1 MNSDIILKNVMG
13 ANLTE
18 EEAEEL
24 LVYLVNENVTEATK
38 ASVLSTLYIKGE
50 SLSEI
55 SGFSRGLRKFSPL
68 TRIPGLTDIVGTGG
82 DHKNT
87 INVSTAASIVCSA
100 LKIKVAKHGNRSV
113 TGLMG
118 SADFLERIG
127 YEFQKDNE
135 TVKGEISKHSF
146 TFILAPLHNSAF
158 SKFSSVRKKLQF
170 RTIFNLMG
178 PITNPLD
185 PDIIIV
191 GVAGGIDPFTY
202 AEVMRNQKK
211 TGYVITAEDGTDE
224 ISIGSDTKVLQVN
237 DSIREFTIKSD
248 LIIGRYYD
256 LDCVTAD
263 NRDDLYMKTIEG
275 ISGKDDACSKFI
287 ALNAAPA
294 IISNGLTQNF
304 SDAYELAIR
313 AIRNGSALQKLRE
326 IGKIKEANLSGS

>member
-1 MNSDIILKNVMG
+1 MNFDIILKNTMG
-13 ANLTE
+13 ANLSEVEAETLLTYLVE
-18 EEAEEL
+18 EE
-24 LVYLVNENVTEATK
+24 VSEATK
-38 ASVLSTLYIKGE
+38 ASILSSFYIKGE
-50 SLSEI
+50 SLGEI

-87 INVSTAASIVCSA
+87 INVSTAASILCST
-100 LKIKVAKHGNRSV
+100 LNIKVAKHGNRSV

-127 YEFQKDNE
+127 YDFQKDNE
-135 TVKGEISKHSF
+135 RVKNDISRHSF
-146 TFILAPLHNSAF
+146 TFILAPLHNTAF

-170 RTIFNLMG
+170 RTIFNMMG

-185 PDIIIV
+185 PDILIV

-202 AEVMRNQKK
+202 AEVMRNQNK
-211 TGYVITAEDGTDE
+211 TGYVVTAEDETDE
-224 ISIGSDTKVLQVN
+224 ISICSSTKMLQVN
-237 DSIREFTIKSD
+237 GTIKEFSINPVQI
-248 LIIGRYYD
+248 LGRSYD
-256 LDCVTAD
+256 IDDVTGS
-263 NRDDLYMKTIEG
+263 NREELYTKTLEG
-275 ISGKDDACSKFI
+275 LSGKDDACSKFI

-313 AIRNGSALQKLRE
+313 AIKNGNAIQKLKE
-326 IGKIKEANLSGS
+326 IGRIREANLSGS

>member
-1 MNSDIILKNVMG
+1 MNSEIILKSFMG
-13 ANLTE
+13 KNLTE
-18 EEAEEL
+18 YEAEEL
-24 LVYLVNENVTEATK
+24 VIYLVGDEVTESTK
-38 ASVLSTLYIKGE
+38 AAVLSSLYIKGE
-50 SLSEI
+50 SLEEI

-100 LKIKVAKHGNRSV
+100 LGIKIGKHGNRSV

-127 YEFQKDNE
+127 YNFQKNNE
-135 TVKGEISKHSF
+135 GVVLEISKHSY

-185 PDIIIV
+185 PDVIII
-191 GVAGGIDPFTY
+191 GVAGGIDPLTY
-202 AEVMRNQKK
+202 AKVMQNQKK
-211 TGYVITAEDGTDE
+211 IGYVVSADDGTDE
-224 ISIGSDTKVLQVN
+224 ISISSNTKLLKV
-237 DSIREFTIKSD
+237 DGSIREHTINPKEI
-248 LIIGRYYD
+248 LGRSYD
-256 LDCVTAD
+256 IDEVIAPNKDEIYL
-263 NRDDLYMKTIEG
+263 KTLEG
-275 ISGKDDACSKFI
+275 LSGSNEICSKFI

-294 IISNGLTQNF
+294 ILSNELSQNF
-304 SDAYELAIR
+304 NDAYDLALK
-313 AIRNGSALQKLRE
+313 AIKKGKALQKLRM
-326 IGKIKEANLSGS
+326 IGNFKEANLSGA